1 MKYELTKDLETGNA
15 VIDQEHREL
24 LGAVNRLVEACGRG
38 EGRSSMDSVID
49 FLVKYVDRH
58 FAHEEQLMKAAGYA
72 GLAPHRAFHEE
83 YKRKLGE
90 IVAKIPP
97 SGASIGDLALIN
109 GHIGLLVTHI
119 RTEDKKLGKFL
130 QEK

>member
-58 FAHEEQLMKAAGYA
+58 FAHEEQLMKTAGYA

-119 RTEDKKLGKFL
+119 RTEDKKLGKYL